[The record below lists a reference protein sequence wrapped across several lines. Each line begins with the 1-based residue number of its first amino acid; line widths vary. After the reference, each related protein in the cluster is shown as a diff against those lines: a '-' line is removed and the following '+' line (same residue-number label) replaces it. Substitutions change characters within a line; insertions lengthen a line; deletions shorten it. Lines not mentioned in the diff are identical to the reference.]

1 MVIINYYLQQ
11 PYILTFDSLV
21 WDIINLYKEALY
33 IYTHIYMSVCVCV
46 YAALMAYGS
55 SQARG
60 QTRAIAAGLHHS
72 HSNEESECVCGLHT
86 AQGNTGFLTC

>member
-33 IYTHIYMSVCVCV
+33 IYTHIYMSVSVCIPYIKTSMTPINLV
-46 YAALMAYGS
+46 TYYLM
-55 SQARG
+55 
-60 QTRAIAAGLHHS
+60 
-72 HSNEESECVCGLHT
+72 
-86 AQGNTGFLTC
+86 GNSILKTFRVTKNFHV